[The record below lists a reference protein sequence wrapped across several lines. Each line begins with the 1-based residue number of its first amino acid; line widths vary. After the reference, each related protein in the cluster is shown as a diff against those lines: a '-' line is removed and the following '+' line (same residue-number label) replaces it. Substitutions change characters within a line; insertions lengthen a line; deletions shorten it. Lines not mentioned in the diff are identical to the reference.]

1 MFCGVLILLL
11 GVLLLLQQLD
21 IIHGG
26 VWEYFWPVA
35 VIAIGISMIAKHR
48 YPKYK

>member
-11 GVLLLLQQLD
+11 GTLLLLQQLD

-26 VWEYFWPVA
+26 IWEYFWPVA
-35 VIAIGISMIAKHR
+35 VIAIGISMIVRNR
-48 YPKYK
+48 YPKK